1 MAEPSDDDD
10 LDELREILREMMD
23 KSPDPYR
30 PEELARIMSD
40 LIERVFPNIGVLK
53 LEDEK
58 EIDRLVAV
66 ITDWVMNAYNDLL
79 EEYPEKALV
88 PGIRVE

>member
-30 PEELARIMSD
+30 PDELARIMSD

-53 LEDEK
+53 RKHSPRTADSVK
-58 EIDRLVAV
+58 H
-66 ITDWVMNAYNDLL
+66 NC
-79 EEYPEKALV
+79 
-88 PGIRVE
+88 

>member
-1 MAEPSDDDD
+1 VDT
-10 LDELREILREMMD
+10 
-23 KSPDPYR
+23 
-30 PEELARIMSD
+30 
-40 LIERVFPNIGVLK
+40 LK

-79 EEYPEKALV
+79 EEYPEK
-88 PGIRVE
+88 PGR

>member
-1 MAEPSDDDD
+1 MQAALCVNGNPGTDF
-10 LDELREILREMMD
+10 
-23 KSPDPYR
+23 SPPAPYR
-30 PEELARIMSD
+30 PDELARIMSD

-58 EIDRLVAV
+58 EIVRLVAV

-79 EEYPEKALV
+79 EEYPEK
-88 PGIRVE
+88 PGR